1 MEKQLPAYMDAD
13 DIDIG
18 YYIVLKQI
26 PGDGVRIASLEEEY
40 KKLKLKDGRSIKVV
54 VVDAS
59 LESRDSASKI

>member
-1 MEKQLPAYMDAD
+1 MDAD